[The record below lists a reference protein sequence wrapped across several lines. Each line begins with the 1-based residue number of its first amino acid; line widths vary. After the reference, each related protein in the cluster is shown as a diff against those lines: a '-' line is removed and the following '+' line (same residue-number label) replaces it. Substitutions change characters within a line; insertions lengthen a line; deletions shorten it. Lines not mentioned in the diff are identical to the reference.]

1 MLNPYLLERMAAE
14 RQRDLRAGAQGDHH
28 QARGGA
34 TPASAPARRHANM
47 VWRQIAPR
55 RLVTGRVKSPLPENF
70 VPAIAGPRP
79 Q

>member
-1 MLNPYLLERMAAE
+1 MLNPYLLEGMAAE
-14 RQRDLRAGAQGDHH
+14 RQRDLRAGAQGDYH

-34 TPASAPARRHANM
+34 TPASTPPLRHASM
-47 VWRQIAPR
+47 VWRRIAR
-55 RLVTGRVKSPLPENF
+55 RLVTGRVKSRVPENV